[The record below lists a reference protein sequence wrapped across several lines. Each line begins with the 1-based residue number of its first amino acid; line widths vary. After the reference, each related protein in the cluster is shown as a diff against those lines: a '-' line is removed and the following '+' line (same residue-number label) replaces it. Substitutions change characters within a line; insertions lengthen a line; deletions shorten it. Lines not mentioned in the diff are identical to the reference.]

1 MLATHKIPYRMTLSV
16 KKLVEENANWYS
28 VIVHIHKH
36 LPEVKK
42 TPRICDISF
51 WHVIQN
57 DADTLV
63 YCQEDGGCEPKFI
76 GRLPFKLP
84 PQKFYLCL
92 NEVGGYILMLPE
104 DY

>member
-1 MLATHKIPYRMTLSV
+1 MLATHKIPYQMTRSIKEL
-16 KKLVEENANWYS
+16 LEENPNWYS
-28 VIVHIHKH
+28 VIVHIHHH

-51 WHVIQN
+51 WQVIQS
-57 DADTLV
+57 DGRSQV
-63 YCQEDGGCEPKFI
+63 YCQEDSGCEPKFI

-92 NEVGGYILMLPE
+92 NELDGYTLMLPE